1 MLVYQWVFHY
11 KWPMKSQHEIA
22 RSWGFSATLGDLG
35 DKDCCESI
43 RDLGTDTTG
52 LPSGKH
58 TKNHGKPPF
67 LMGKSTISMAI
78 FNSYVK
84 LPEGIFGRSLR
95 RAWPLSR
102 LSHAISMWRV
112 LAFKIEMRSI
122 PGQMAPKL
130 KECWFFGRISPSDNI
145 LWGLAT
151 EVFNTSVLRVARSLT
166 CSSAAFAPSEPRDI
180 SITKLPKEFA
190 SSFQILSSP
199 VQKWIKRVFSIADT
213 GG

>member
-58 TKNHGKPPF
+58 TKNYGKPPF

-122 PGQMAPKL
+122 PWPNGSKAQGMLIFWTNFPKWQYSMGL
-130 KECWFFGRISPSDNI
+130 GH
-145 LWGLAT
+145 WGVQHL
-151 EVFNTSVLRVARSLT
+151 S
-166 CSSAAFAPSEPRDI
+166 APSG
-180 SITKLPKEFA
+180 K
-190 SSFQILSSP
+190 
-199 VQKWIKRVFSIADT
+199 VADLFKCGFCTFRAT
-213 GG
+213 GHQHHKAA